1 MAQRVFVFRQQ
12 LEPHCLSFVFKFAA
26 HEAHQN
32 DKLNNLFFL
41 QIFRGISLCVVSPYE
56 EPQIDSYRGA
66 DAGKVFTLKLESL
79 GKELNKKIK
88 NADAKMI
95 FTDDDK
101 KVFKKNATH
110 CHICEGAGVL
120 APVYLQMCLA
130 MAFLSPMHHHKG

>member
-1 MAQRVFVFRQQ
+1 M
-12 LEPHCLSFVFKFAA
+12 KF
-26 HEAHQN
+26 
-32 DKLNNLFFL
+32 LV
-41 QIFRGISLCVVSPYE
+41 ILCVVSPYE

-101 KVFKKNATH
+101 KVFKK
-110 CHICEGAGVL
+110 CHS
-120 APVYLQMCLA
+120 
-130 MAFLSPMHHHKG
+130 LSHL